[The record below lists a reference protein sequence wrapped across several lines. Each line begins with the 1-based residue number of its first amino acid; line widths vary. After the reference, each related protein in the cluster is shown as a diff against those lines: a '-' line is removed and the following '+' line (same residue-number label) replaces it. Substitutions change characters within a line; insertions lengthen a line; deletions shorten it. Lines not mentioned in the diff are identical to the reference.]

1 MNLFRRVKSILWE
14 SSVKS
19 DDILSMGKAMEKAA
33 IDNEELSEL
42 KGRFE
47 KIIRSSGH
55 GESLRRINII
65 GFAKL
70 IAYYEDAR
78 EARRF
83 AEWSEKNFK
92 NTKLSVT
99 YKDLHVG
106 ASKAGVIFDFTRM

>member
-1 MNLFRRVKSILWE
+1 MNLFRRVKSILGE

-19 DDILSMGKAMEKAA
+19 DDILSMGKAAN
-33 IDNEELSEL
+33 DNEKLNEL
-42 KGRFE
+42 KGRLE
-47 KIIRSSGH
+47 RIIRSSGH
-55 GESLRRINII
+55 GESLRRINTI

-70 IAYYEDAR
+70 IAYYGDAR